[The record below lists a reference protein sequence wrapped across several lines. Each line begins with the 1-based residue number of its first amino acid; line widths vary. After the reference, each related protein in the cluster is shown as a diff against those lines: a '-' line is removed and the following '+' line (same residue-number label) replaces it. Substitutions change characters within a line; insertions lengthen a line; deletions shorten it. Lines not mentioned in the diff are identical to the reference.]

1 MNKYIILPSLSLL
14 VIKDISPSLWT
25 KCFKDVIWLLYIGSI
40 YVLYHT
46 ILHFRFDYKT
56 YLKYKDKINSLIKDG
71 FNIAVVLDEEY
82 DENIKILDIF
92 SYVFV
97 YEKYEYYDIVIENKD
112 MINAKVISQW
122 GVLWAHFLH
131 FYLNF

>member
-1 MNKYIILPSLSLL
+1 MGIEKSLFEKEKKINKYIKVLDSKI
-14 VIKDISPSLWT
+14 T
-25 KCFKDVIWLLYIGSI
+25 KPRI
-40 YVLYHT
+40 
-46 ILHFRFDYKT
+46 HFRFDYKT

-97 YEKYEYYDIVIENKD
+97 YEKYEYYDIIIENKEN
-112 MINAKVISQW
+112 IKANIISM
-122 GVLWAHFLH
+122 
-131 FYLNF
+131 